1 MKKRKFKSSIII
13 EVAALFL
20 IGIIVT
26 GAISYVSEYQLS
38 DQNVKKQMELHASE
52 IANETRHAIMEHP
65 TYYWL
70 LKYWYTHS
78 DTMDIEYDAV
88 MSGESKTAEK
98 CRVFS
103 ERHPELNLRYLS
115 DLDCMRLPKEDQKL
129 YAEIAYSWLLT
140 RVNEIKRSYHVNYL
154 FCVISE
160 APFEKQFFV
169 FSGAEPGAVR
179 GTGYEEAY
187 LLGVTVSVNES
198 QTKAMIE
205 AKQKSNHLADAGKY
219 VDYYSM
225 LCTFD
230 GHSVI
235 IGLTY
240 DLTQL
245 MSDIETQTLRGAAR
259 AILNQIVLSAICLIL
274 ILVFVMRPLK
284 KVQADVRNY
293 KQTKDSDAVTTELS
307 KIKSRNEIGE
317 LAGDVSE
324 MIREIVDHMD
334 KLNEITAEKERIGT
348 ELTLATQIQAD
359 MLPNTFPAFPDRADF
374 DIFASMDPAREVGGD
389 FYDFF
394 LVDDDHLCLVMAD
407 VSGKGV
413 PAALFMMA
421 SKIILA
427 NNAMMGKSPAQI
439 LSETNAAICKSNRE
453 EMFVTVWIG
462 ILELSTGKLT
472 ASNAGHEYPIIKNP
486 DGDFEIYK
494 DKHKLAIGGI
504 DGIKYVDYELTLKPG
519 SKLFLYT
526 DGVPEATSADTEMFG
541 MKRLIDALNCAPDAS
556 TMETLAIVRRA
567 VDGFVNDAEQFD
579 DLTMLCLEYRGK
591 NDPSSKKM
599 PSESEK

>member
-1 MKKRKFKSSIII
+1 MKKEKLKISIII

-20 IGIIVT
+20 IGVILT
-26 GAISYVSEYQLS
+26 GTLTYANEYQLS
-38 DQNVKKQMELHASE
+38 SQNVKKQLELHAAD
-52 IANETRHAIMEHP
+52 IANETRQAVMEYP

-70 LKYWYTHS
+70 IKYWYTHS

-88 MSGESKTAEK
+88 MSGASETAEK

-103 ERHPELNLRYLS
+103 ERHPDMDLRYLN
-115 DLDCMRLPKEDQKL
+115 DLDCMRLPEEDQKL

-140 RVNEIKRSYHVNYL
+140 RVNQIKRSYRVSYL

-160 APFEKQFFV
+160 APFEKQFFL

-187 LLGVTVSVNES
+187 LLGVTVDVNES
-198 QTKAMIE
+198 QTRAMIE

-219 VDYYSM
+219 VDYYSIM
-225 LCTFD
+225 CTFD

-240 DLTQL
+240 DLSQL
-245 MSDIETQTLRGAAR
+245 LSDIETQTLKGATR
-259 AILNQIVLSAICLIL
+259 AILNQFALSVVCLVLIL
-274 ILVFVMRPLK
+274 LFVVRPLK

-293 KQTKDSDAVTTELS
+293 KQTKDSDAVTAELS
-307 KIKSRNEIGE
+307 KIRSKNEIGE
-317 LAGDVSE
+317 LAGDISE
-324 MIREIVDHMD
+324 MVDEIVDHMD
-334 KLNEITAEKERIGT
+334 KLNTITAEKERIGT
-348 ELTLATQIQAD
+348 ELSLATQIQAD
-359 MLPNTFPAFPDRADF
+359 MLPNTFPAFPDRCDF

-394 LVDDDHLCLVMAD
+394 LVDDDHLCLVVAD

-439 LSETNAAICKSNRE
+439 LTDTNAAISSNNRE
-453 EMFVTVWIG
+453 EMFVTVWLG
-462 ILELSTGKLT
+462 ILELSTGKLV
-472 ASNAGHEYPIIKNP
+472 ASNAGHEYPMIKKP
-486 DGDFEIYK
+486 GEKFEIFK
-494 DKHKLAIGGI
+494 DKHKLAIGAV
-504 DGIKYVDYELTLKPG
+504 DGIKYVNYEITLEPG

-526 DGVPEATSADTEMFG
+526 DGVPEATDAENAMFG
-541 MKRLIDALNCAPDAS
+541 MERLLDSLNGDPDAS
-556 TMETLAIVRRA
+556 PRQTLSRVRGA
-567 VDGFVNDAEQFD
+567 VDGFVKEAEQFD
-579 DLTMLCLEYRGK
+579 DLTMMCVEYMGK
-591 NDPSSKKM
+591 HAHPNENTIT
-599 PSESEK
+599 ESEA

>member
-115 DLDCMRLPKEDQKL
+115 DLDCMRLPEEDQKL
-129 YAEIAYSWLLT
+129 YAEIAYSWLIT

-245 MSDIETQTLRGAAR
+245 MSDIETQTLRGATR

-427 NNAMMGKSPAQI
+427 NNAMMGKSPARI

-486 DGDFEIYK
+486 DGGFEIYK

-541 MKRLIDALNCAPDAS
+541 MKRLIDALNSAPDAS

-591 NDPSSKKM
+591 NDPSSKKI